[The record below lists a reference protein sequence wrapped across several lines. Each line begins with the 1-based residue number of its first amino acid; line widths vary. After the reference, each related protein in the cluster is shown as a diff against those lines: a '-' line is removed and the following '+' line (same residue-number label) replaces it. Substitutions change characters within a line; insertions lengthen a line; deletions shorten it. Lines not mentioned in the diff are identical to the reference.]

1 MVEEKIYTMYKGLLE
16 KEKFCEDASKVLKVK
31 PRSLLLQFNTKKISK
46 KNQEKALKIL
56 QIQTKFDNAVR
67 ELKVECEILIK
78 KENDN

>member
-46 KNQEKALKIL
+46 KKTRKSFENIANTNKI
-56 QIQTKFDNAVR
+56 
-67 ELKVECEILIK
+67 
-78 KENDN
+78 